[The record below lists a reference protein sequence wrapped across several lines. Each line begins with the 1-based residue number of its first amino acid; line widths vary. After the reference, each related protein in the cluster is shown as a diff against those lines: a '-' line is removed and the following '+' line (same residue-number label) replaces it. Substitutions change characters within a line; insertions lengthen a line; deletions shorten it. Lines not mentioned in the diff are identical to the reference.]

1 MLAEGYPDHPAGV
14 DRVVLYEFDVD
25 WTTPANS
32 TFTAVQEIPVADYNY
47 TTCGFF
53 AGDCIPQPGTTQNW
67 MPSTLAHVA
76 LCLPQPDRV

>member
-1 MLAEGYPDHPAGV
+1 MLPADLDGPTQTPATTPGYFTPCWPKGILIIRAGEN
-14 DRVVLYEFDVD
+14 RVVLYEFDVD

-53 AGDCIPQPGTTQNW
+53 AGDCIRG
-67 MPSTLAHVA
+67 
-76 LCLPQPDRV
+76 